1 MYNCINIDSPIITY
15 IENEENKTRKTVKQY
30 FIFLY
35 LLLFLATIFM
45 HRQRVR
51 DKWWFVDTV
60 SWKRVWERYVG
71 GLKK

>member
-15 IENEENKTRKTVKQY
+15 IENEGNKTRTTVKQY

-51 DKWWFVDTV
+51 DK
-60 SWKRVWERYVG
+60 
-71 GLKK
+71 